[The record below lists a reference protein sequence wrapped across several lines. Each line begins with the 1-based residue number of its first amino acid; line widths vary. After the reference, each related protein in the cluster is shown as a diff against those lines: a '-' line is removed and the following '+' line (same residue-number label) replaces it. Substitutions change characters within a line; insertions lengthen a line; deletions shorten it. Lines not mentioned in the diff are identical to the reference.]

1 MTREEIERNIR
12 FYEKQTTYWKNVDK
26 AAADADAKKLEE
38 LKKELKKLGA

>member
-1 MTREEIERNIR
+1 VTREEIERNIR
-12 FYEKQTTYWKNVDK
+12 FYEKRTPYWKNVDK